1 MYHCLLS
8 FGMLLLC
15 LHETHAQSSSI
26 FSGARANG
34 LGFASSCLEDEWSIF
49 NNIAGLAKVDQV
61 SAAFT
66 YDAQPSFKP
75 FNKAAAIFAMP
86 LKFGVAGV
94 GIFHFGDKLYNE
106 QILTAGFSNTFG
118 LASLGMKVNY
128 VQYYAEGFG
137 RKGVISIS
145 FGGIAKL
152 AENLSLGA
160 HIVNLNQPT
169 ISTSGNEKLPTVL
182 VAGIGFKLSSKAYLT
197 TEIEKDFDYTATW
210 KTGFEYQLNKK
221 FTFRTGFNVNP
232 HAGFFGLGFRPRK
245 FKLDYAYQHDFTFG
259 TRHQATVGYIFNRT
273 SDESSSR

>member
-1 MYHCLLS
+1 
-8 FGMLLLC
+8 MLLLC
-15 LHETHAQSSSI
+15 LHQTQAQSSSL
-26 FSGARANG
+26 FVGARANG

-49 NNIAGLAKVDQV
+49 NNIAGLAKVDQI
-61 SAAFT
+61 STAFT

-75 FNKAAAIFAMP
+75 FNKAAATFSMP
-86 LKFGVAGV
+86 LKFGVAGA
-94 GIFHFGDKLYNE
+94 GIFHFGDNLYNE

-118 LASLGMKVNY
+118 LASLGIKVNY

-152 AENLSLGA
+152 TEDLSLGA

-169 ISTSGNEKLPTVL
+169 ISTSEDEKIPTIL
-182 VAGIGFKLSSKAYLT
+182 VTGIGFNLSSKAFLT
-197 TEIEKDFDYTATW
+197 TEIEKNFDYPATW

-245 FKLDYAYQHDFTFG
+245 FKLDYAFQHHFTFG
-259 TRHQATVGYIFNRT
+259 ARHQATVGYIFNRT
-273 SDESSSR
+273 SNENNPR

>member
-1 MYHCLLS
+1 
-8 FGMLLLC
+8 MLLLC
-15 LHETHAQSSSI
+15 LLQTHAQSSSI

-118 LASLGMKVNY
+118 LASLGIKVNY
-128 VQYYAEGFG
+128 IQYYADGFG

-145 FGGIAKL
+145 FGGIARL
-152 AENLSLGA
+152 TENLSLGA

-169 ISTSGNEKLPTVL
+169 ISTSENEKLPTTL
-182 VAGIGFKLSSKAYLT
+182 VIGVGFKLSSKTYLT
-197 TEIEKDFDYTATW
+197 TEIEKDFDYAATW

-221 FTFRTGFNVNP
+221 FTFRTAFNVNP
-232 HAGFFGLGFRPRK
+232 HAGFFGFGFRPRK
-245 FKLDYAYQHDFTFG
+245 FKLDYAYQHHFTFG
-259 TRHQATVGYIFNRT
+259 ARHQATVGYIFNRT
-273 SDESSSR
+273 SNESSSR